1 MEAPDGIIGDL
12 ERLGIRRPGRVY
24 TNLSP
29 ARLAEVA
36 VIRGEGQLTVTGALA
51 ARTGKRT
58 GRSPGDKFVVRYE
71 GSRSAERV
79 AWGSVNQPVS
89 PQVFD
94 RLRARVAAYLQGRDL
109 FVLDALVGADRR
121 YELRLRLVAELAW
134 HALFARQLFRR
145 PPPGAAPADRPD
157 WTILAA
163 PRFLADPALDDTKS
177 ETAVM
182 LDVEQRMVLIC
193 GTEYAGEIKKSIF
206 TVMNYLLPE
215 RGVLPMHCSANVGPG
230 GDTAL
235 FFGLS
240 GTGKTTLSAD
250 PERRLIGDDEHGWSD
265 HGVFNI
271 EGGCYAKCI
280 GLSRRSEPQIYDAIR
295 FGAVLEN
302 VVLDEATGEP
312 DYADGSITEN
322 TRAAYPVEFIPGA
335 EPSGLAGHP
344 RTILF
349 LAADAF
355 GVLPPIARLTP
366 EQARY
371 HFLSGYTAKLAG
383 TEVGLHGPEATFST
397 CFGAPFLPL
406 APQVYARML
415 GEKMVRHGV
424 RVFLLNTGWSGG
436 PYGVGQRIPLAH
448 TRAMV
453 RAAISGALDDVP
465 TYTDPVFG
473 LHVPAH
479 VDGVPDTILHPRATW
494 QDDGAYDA
502 RARELATRFVEN
514 FRRFRDVPAEVVDA
528 GPRL

>member
-1 MEAPDGIIGDL
+1 MNAPDRIIGDL
-12 ERLGIRRPGRVY
+12 ERLGVRRPGRVHW
-24 TNLSP
+24 NLSP
-29 ARLAEVA
+29 ARLAEGA
-36 VIRGEGQLTVTGALA
+36 VVRGEAQLTASGALA

-71 GSRSAERV
+71 GSHSAERV
-79 AWGSVNQPVS
+79 AWGKVNQPVD
-89 PQVFD
+89 PDVFE
-94 RLRARVAAYLQGRDL
+94 RLRARVAAYLQGREL
-109 FVLDALVGADRR
+109 FVVDAEVGADPR
-121 YELRLRLVAELAW
+121 YSLRVRLVTEYAW

-145 PPPGAAPADRPD
+145 LPQGEWGDSRPD

-163 PRFLADPALDDTKS
+163 PRFLAEPALDGTKS

-182 LDVEQRMVLIC
+182 LDVEQRLVLIC
-193 GTEYAGEIKKSIF
+193 GTEYAGEIKKSVF

-215 RGVLPMHCSANVGPG
+215 QGVLPMHCSANVDAD

-240 GTGKTTLSAD
+240 GTGKTTLSAA
-250 PERRLIGDDEHGWSD
+250 PERALIGDDEHGWSD

-280 GLSRRSEPQIYDAIR
+280 NLTRQSEPQIYDAVR

-302 VVLDEATGEP
+302 VVVDPFTDEP
-312 DYADGSITEN
+312 DYADGSLTEN
-322 TRAAYPVEFIPGA
+322 TRAAYPVDFIPGA
-335 EPSGLAGHP
+335 ELSGVAGHP
-344 RTILF
+344 RTIMF

-355 GVLPPIARLTP
+355 GVLPPIAWLTP

-383 TEVGLHGPEATFST
+383 TEVGLAGPEATFST

-406 APQVYARML
+406 APQVYAQML

-424 RVFLLNTGWSGG
+424 RVFLLNTGWTGG
-436 PYGVGQRIPLAH
+436 PYGVGQRIRLAH

-453 RAAISGALDDVP
+453 RAALSGALDDAP
-465 TYTDPVFG
+465 GYTDPVFG
-473 LHVPAH
+473 LHVPLR
-479 VDGVPDTILHPRATW
+479 VEGVPEGVMRPREAW
-494 QDDGAYDA
+494 ADPHSYDE
-502 RARELATRFVEN
+502 RARDLAGRFAEN
-514 FRRFRDVPAEVVDA
+514 FRKFGDVALEVA
-528 GPRL
+528 S